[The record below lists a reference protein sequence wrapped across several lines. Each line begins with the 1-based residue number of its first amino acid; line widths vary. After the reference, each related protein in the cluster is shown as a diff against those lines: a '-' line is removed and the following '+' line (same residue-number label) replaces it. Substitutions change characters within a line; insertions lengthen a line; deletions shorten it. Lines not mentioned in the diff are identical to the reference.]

1 MRSGLGRGHSVV
13 NRKVSSSQEILKV
26 ALQLVQ
32 EEGIQA
38 VNMRRLAKRCQISLG
53 VLYNYFEDKN
63 DLLLQTVAAVWRD
76 ILIPD
81 QAGHLNRSSQPLSQ
95 AFMTLYQLLAE
106 GAKKYPHFFSQHTLV
121 FSQSQKSQANE
132 QMDRYINHLKGY
144 LLQCLEDDPDIR
156 NQAFEKHSA
165 DQVVDFLFAI
175 FINQVMQGK
184 LDIGL
189 FIDFIDRYLYDH

>member
-1 MRSGLGRGHSVV
+1 MV

-26 ALQLVQ
+26 ALELVQ

-81 QAGHLNRSSQPLSQ
+81 QSEHVNRASQPLSQ
-95 AFMTLYQLLAE
+95 AFLNLYQLLAA

-121 FSQSQKSQANE
+121 FSQAQKGQANAK
-132 QMDRYINHLKGY
+132 MDHYIKHLKNY
-144 LLQCLEDDPDIR
+144 LLQCLKDDPNIR
-156 NQAFEKHSA
+156 DQAFAKHSA
-165 DQVVDFLFAI
+165 EQVVDFLFGI
-175 FINQVMQGK
+175 FINQIMQGD
-184 LDIGL
+184 LDIL
-189 FIDFIDRYLYDH
+189 LLTDFIDRYLYD